1 MSETKP
7 AHMSPTIETLL
18 RENIHGV
25 FEEHD
30 AQKRRRKVATL
41 WAEDGIL
48 INPDSRSEGH
58 SGVENAAAGLIKKFP
73 TFTFTERGEI
83 QAYNG
88 VGKLEWAYGPA
99 GEEPVVT
106 GIDVLVMRGDKI
118 GALYT
123 FLDPKKKCQLG

>member
-1 MSETKP
+1 MSQTNT

-18 RENIHGV
+18 RENIHGI

-30 AQKRRRKVATL
+30 AQKRRSKVANL
-41 WAEDGIL
+41 WAEDGVL
-48 INPDSRSEGH
+48 INPDARSEGH
-58 SGVENAAAGLIKKFP
+58 SGVERVAAALIKKFP

-99 GEEPVVT
+99 DEEPVAT

-123 FLDPKKKCQLG
+123 FPVPQKQ